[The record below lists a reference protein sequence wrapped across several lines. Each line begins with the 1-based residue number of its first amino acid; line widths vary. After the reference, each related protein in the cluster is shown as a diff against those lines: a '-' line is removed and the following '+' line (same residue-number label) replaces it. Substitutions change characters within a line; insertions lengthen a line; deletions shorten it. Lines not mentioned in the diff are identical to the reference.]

1 MTNLQLSPMS
11 SSGSGIAT
19 RIRVTKDLLVV
30 MPVMPT
36 VLVFDGLILVTV
48 AVCKRAV
55 VLLVMAGVRV

>member
-1 MTNLQLSPMS
+1 
-11 SSGSGIAT
+11 
-19 RIRVTKDLLVV
+19 

-48 AVCKRAV
+48 AVWRRAV

>member
-1 MTNLQLSPMS
+1 MS